1 MKRILAIVLALS
13 LVQAPCHA
21 ASSVGPVTMQAGVTS
36 VLELTAKIYQG
47 NVFTG
52 PIVTSMDFGTLTN
65 DGTNNLESTKFFSV
79 YLTTNTSSRKYEV
92 RQTATQLTAGT
103 KTLPAG
109 TTIVTPF
116 DALGTGLPGILGTRG
131 SWVATD
137 KVIYASEVAG
147 SAVGVGAI
155 YAVTSNPT
163 NGATAVIRQ
172 DQPGGVYAASVTFT
186 LVLV

>member
-1 MKRILAIVLALS
+1 MAVVLALS
-13 LVQAPCHA
+13 LLQAPCYG
-21 ASSVGPVTMQAGVTS
+21 ASSVGPVTMQATVSS
-36 VLELTAKIYQG
+36 VLGLTATIYEG

-52 PIVTSMDFGTLTN
+52 PIVTSMDFGTLTD
-65 DGTNNLESTKFFSV
+65 DGSNNLQSTKFFSV
-79 YLTTNTSSRKYEV
+79 YLEANTSSRQYQV

-103 KTLPAG
+103 KTLRTG

-116 DALGTGLPGILGTRG
+116 DALGSGLPGTLGSQG

-137 KVIYASEVAG
+137 KVIYASETAG
-147 SAVGVGAI
+147 SAAGVGAI
-155 YAVTSNPT
+155 YGVTSNPA
-163 NGATAVIRQ
+163 NGATVVIPQ